1 MIREQKF
8 YKTLPSKITQAEQAW
23 LASQPNPDTPKTSFI
38 EHPPDGSE
46 AQKLLGGPMQIKT
59 EFTEDDN
66 LWTR

>member
-1 MIREQKF
+1 MIRGQKF
-8 YKTLPSKITQAEQAW
+8 HRTLPSKIAQAEQAW
-23 LASQPNPDTPKTSFI
+23 LASQPKPAAPKNRFI

-66 LWTR
+66 L

>member
-1 MIREQKF
+1 MIRGQKF
-8 YKTLPSKITQAEQAW
+8 HRTLPSKITQAEKAW
-23 LASQPNPDTPKTSFI
+23 LASQPKPAAPKNSFI

-66 LWTR
+66 L